1 MRNGGAGQGGSRVAI
16 AGLVVVV
23 GATIAAVVVGSTGQ
37 KPASPVGRWTS
48 GSAVLVL
55 EEGGRL
61 GASFLPATL
70 CGGETPVPGS
80 VPGSGAGVRPAEGT
94 WQEYRRNSHYGVE
107 VSVEGRAQP
116 CVLDLSAFTAQGTPR
131 LKSSGADGLLFS
143 RG

>member
-23 GATIAAVVVGSTGQ
+23 GVTIAAVVLGSTGQ
-37 KPASPVGRWTS
+37 KPVGPVGLWTS

-61 GASFLPATL
+61 GASSLPAAL

-80 VPGSGAGVRPAEGT
+80 GAGLRPAAGT

-116 CVLDLSAFTAQGTPR
+116 CVLDLSAFTVQGTPR
-131 LKSSGADGLLFS
+131 LKLYGANELLFS